1 MSYQPTQFGFPTFHW
16 PIDNACSNWPI
27 TIIHSTYIQYR
38 IIFGI
43 PKANPNPTQRPRRNS
58 NCRNIDRQYFKRR
71 SSNNCKSILNRL
83 VTSTQDH
90 HMTSFDL
97 KWLNIIEYL
106 GGDRKTER
114 VWKFKSVW
122 AWRRMKISKYLQPC
136 TNSMFSRDLFYRD
149 FLGVDQVD
157 PLKLTSN
164 DLEPPIVYR

>member
-1 MSYQPTQFGFPTFHW
+1 MSYQPTQFGFPAFHW

-38 IIFGI
+38 IIFSI
-43 PKANPNPTQRPRRNS
+43 PKAIPNPTQRPRRNS

-83 VTSTQDH
+83 DTPTQGH

-97 KWLNIIEYL
+97 KWLNW
-106 GGDRKTER
+106 
-114 VWKFKSVW
+114 VF
-122 AWRRMKISKYLQPC
+122 RRRPKNRTSLKIQKCLNLTKNENSKYLQPC
-136 TNSMFSRDLFYRD
+136 TNSMFLRDLFYRD

-157 PLKLTSN
+157 PLKLTSK

>member
-38 IIFGI
+38 IIFSI
-43 PKANPNPTQRPRRNS
+43 PKANTNPTQRPRRNS

-97 KWLNIIEYL
+97 KWLNITQYL

-122 AWRRMKISKYLQPC
+122 TWRRMKIQNIFNLVQIACSYVIYF
-136 TNSMFSRDLFYRD
+136 TEI
-149 FLGVDQVD
+149 FLESI
-157 PLKLTSN
+157 KLIPWSWPQKTLSH
-164 DLEPPIVYR
+164 L